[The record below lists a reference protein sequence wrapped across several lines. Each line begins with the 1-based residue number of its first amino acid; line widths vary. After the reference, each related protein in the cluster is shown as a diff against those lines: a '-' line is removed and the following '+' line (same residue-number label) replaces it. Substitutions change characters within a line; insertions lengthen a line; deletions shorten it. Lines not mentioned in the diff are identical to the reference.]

1 LRESERRVGR
11 GGRDMENKTIAPK
24 GMTCDQWLGFCAAL
38 KLANDKQLALMKKK
52 VTERI
57 ELRERINKVVV
68 TS

>member
-1 LRESERRVGR
+1 
-11 GGRDMENKTIAPK
+11 MENKTIAPK